1 MIRASTRSLPCLIGL
16 LAFAACNARAGT
28 SDGPPTADPG
38 QLYQRGCAAC
48 HDHPTA
54 RIPARA
60 VIARHSPDEVMQILT
75 SGTMRTQAAGLSMND
90 RVAVAT
96 YLTGK
101 VPLGRRAD
109 T

>member
-1 MIRASTRSLPCLIGL
+1 MDKGSRLNRHPANFARGLIGL
-16 LAFAACNARAGT
+16 LALAAFNARAAT

-60 VIARHSPDEVMQILT
+60 LIARHSPDEVMQILT
-75 SGTMRTQAAGLSMND
+75 AGRCAPRL
-90 RVAVAT
+90 RV
-96 YLTGK
+96 
-101 VPLGRRAD
+101 
-109 T
+109 